1 MSSTVRLPEQE
12 VPVVAEVD
20 VLVVGG
26 GPSGFTAA
34 ISAARQ
40 GAETMLVERYG
51 YLGGL
56 ATGSLVIAMEDMH
69 NGEEITVGG
78 LVTEYQERMAQAGG
92 LVRPEPDEWFQSSD
106 ELYKKWYWYGLLYGW
121 GRQRPAKVDYGAL
134 IDVETSKYVMFK
146 MIQEAGVTLRLH
158 SWCTMAL
165 SEDNAVCGVVTMSK
179 SGLQAIRARV
189 VIDTTGDGDVF
200 ASAGADFTHGQYLI
214 SVSHFMANVDVDKMI
229 RFAEANPEDAE
240 TLNREIRRIYQG
252 SWREWFWLSTR
263 PGVVWCDCPH
273 IKGYDGLDVE
283 DLTYLEQEGRDR
295 AWKALA
301 FAQENYPGF
310 ENAYISQTA
319 DQIGVR
325 QTRLLRGEY
334 TVTVEDVRNSVR
346 FDDTVGRG
354 KAYYYPYRS
363 FVPLKVENLLVAG
376 RHASFEPAAQRI
388 AREWPPC
395 MVTGQAAGT
404 AAVLALES
412 DVRVRDVN
420 IPRLQRILKEQGAI
434 L

>member
-1 MSSTVRLPEQE
+1 
-12 VPVVAEVD
+12 
-20 VLVVGG
+20 
-26 GPSGFTAA
+26 
-34 ISAARQ
+34 
-40 GAETMLVERYG
+40 MLVERYG

-78 LVTEYQERMAQAGG
+78 LVSEYQERMEAAGG
-92 LVRPEPDEWFQSSD
+92 LVRPEPHEWLQSSE
-106 ELYKKWYWYGLLYGW
+106 ELYEKWYWYGLLYGW
-121 GRQRPAKVDYGAL
+121 GRQRPAQVDYGAL

-146 MIQEAGVTLRLH
+146 MMQEAGVTLRLH
-158 SWCTMAL
+158 SWCTTAL
-165 SEDNAVCGVVTMSK
+165 AEDHAVTGVVTMSK

-200 ASAGADFTHGQYLI
+200 ASAGAEFTHGQYLI
-214 SVSHFMANVDVDKMI
+214 SISHFMANVDTEKMI
-229 RFAEANPEDAE
+229 RFAEENPEEAE
-240 TLNREIRRIYQG
+240 ALNREMRRIYKG
-252 SWREWFWLSTR
+252 SWREWFWLSAR

-283 DLTYLEQEGRDR
+283 HLTYLEQEGRDR
-295 AWKALA
+295 IWEALS
-301 FAQENYPGF
+301 FARENYPGF
-310 ENAYISQTA
+310 ENAFISHTA

-325 QTRLLRGEY
+325 QTRLLQGEY
-334 TVTVEDVRNSVR
+334 TVTVEDVRDSVR

-363 FVPLKVENLLVAG
+363 FVPKEVENLLVAG
-376 RHASFEPAAQRI
+376 RHASFEPAAQRV

-395 MVTGQAAGT
+395 MVTGQAVGT
-404 AAVLALES
+404 AAALALDS
-412 DVRVRDVN
+412 NVRVREVD